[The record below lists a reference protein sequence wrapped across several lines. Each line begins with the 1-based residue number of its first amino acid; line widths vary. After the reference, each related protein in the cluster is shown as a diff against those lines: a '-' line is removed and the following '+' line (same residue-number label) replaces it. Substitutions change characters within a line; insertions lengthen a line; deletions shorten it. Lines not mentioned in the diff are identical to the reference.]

1 MSQVYVCVR
10 ECKCDQQGDSNKN
23 NICMN
28 RTHTYTHAYTCRFS
42 LLHTSNNNNN
52 NKCVHYASGDPCVG
66 MGETAKENEGTGD
79 KTDDE
84 SEQQQQL
91 RGLGCQGRC

>member
-1 MSQVYVCVR
+1 MGWNVLSRDRKTSGHMVELSVSGVR

-28 RTHTYTHAYTCRFS
+28 RTHTHTHEYTCRFS
-42 LLHTSNNNNN
+42 LLHTSNNNN

-79 KTDDE
+79 KN
-84 SEQQQQL
+84 
-91 RGLGCQGRC
+91 G

>member
-28 RTHTYTHAYTCRFS
+28 CTHTLTHVDFPFYIPATTTTINAYIMRAAIHAWEWGRQRKRTKGQA
-42 LLHTSNNNNN
+42 T
-52 NKCVHYASGDPCVG
+52 
-66 MGETAKENEGTGD
+66 

-84 SEQQQQL
+84 SEQQQL